1 MDLSSFLTIE
11 FLTALAS
18 IFVIDLVLAG
28 DNAIIS
34 GMAARNVPTDIRKR
48 VIIYGTIGAIIIRVI
63 ATGGVLYLLELP
75 GLLFVG
81 GITLFYIAYK
91 LLADDGGHNISA
103 KDQFGAAVKTIII
116 ADVVTGLDN
125 VLAVAGAAQGNFT
138 LVLIGLALTIPLVI
152 WGSTLIVQMLD
163 KYPLLILFGAA
174 MIIFTGT
181 EMLLKEP
188 LMLDYFPHPVW
199 LKWMLSIIITLGIAR
214 LADYPIPY
222 LDRLPAMNRQKIDD

>member
-1 MDLSSFLTIE
+1 MDLSYFLTME
-11 FLTALAS
+11 FVTALAS
-18 IFVIDLVLAG
+18 IFVINLVLAG
-28 DNAIIS
+28 DNAIVI
-34 GMAARNVPTDIRKR
+34 GMAARNVPTNIRKR

-81 GITLFYIAYK
+81 GVTLFYIAYK
-91 LLADDGGHNISA
+91 LLSDDGNHNISS
-103 KDQFGAAVKTIII
+103 KDQFWAAVKTIII

-138 LVLIGLALTIPLVI
+138 LVIIGLALTIPLVI
-152 WGSTLIVQMLD
+152 WGSTLIVKLLD
-163 KYPLLILFGAA
+163 KYPLLILFGAV

-181 EMLLKEP
+181 EMVLKEP
-188 LMLDYFPHPVW
+188 LILDYFPHPVW
-199 LKWMLSIIITLGIAR
+199 LKWMLSVVITLGIAR

-222 LDRLPAMNRQKIDD
+222 LNRQPAMNRQKIDD